1 MSVPLLLSLKI
12 NKTKATS
19 DTKEYEM
26 KLWKLSKKKGEREE
40 RKMHMSLG
48 KFNI

>member
-26 KLWKLSKKKGEREE
+26 KLKIVKKGEREE
-40 RKMHMSLG
+40 RKIHMCLG
-48 KFNI
+48 KFKV

>member
-26 KLWKLSKKKGEREE
+26 KLWKLSKKGEREE

>member
-19 DTKEYEM
+19 DKKEYEM
-26 KLWKLSKKKGEREE
+26 KLQKLSKKGEREE
-40 RKMHMSLG
+40 RKMHMCLG